1 MSASY
6 IYSFQYEV
14 MMNVTHSESYSI
26 FISDLNFI
34 DIRTSLNDA
43 VERSSMADFLQR
55 SWPDTEQDGVHGQ
68 QGQALQ
74 IE

>member
-14 MMNVTHSESYSI
+14 MMNVAHSESYSI

-34 DIRTSLNDA
+34 DIETSLNVA
-43 VERSSMADFLQR
+43 VERSSMAEFFQCW
-55 SWPDTEQDGVHGQ
+55 WPDTEQDGVGGQ

-74 IE
+74 RE

>member
-14 MMNVTHSESYSI
+14 MMNVAHSESYSI

-34 DIRTSLNDA
+34 DIKTSLNVA
-43 VERSSMADFLQR
+43 VERSSMAEFFQR
-55 SWPDTEQDGVHGQ
+55 WWPDTEQDGVGGQ

-74 IE
+74 RE